1 MCLCS
6 GAPVDRVILLSALR
20 LALTVCVCGHISTN
34 DTPFSEFMYS
44 GSTSWSMEELFGHT
58 EESRP
63 RWWWLHAQKFGLY
76 KNEAV
81 EQKIIASDSL
91 KLRADVII
99 GGRIPELAN
108 GMVCQEPNALLDEIR
123 ACW

>member
-1 MCLCS
+1 
-6 GAPVDRVILLSALR
+6 
-20 LALTVCVCGHISTN
+20 
-34 DTPFSEFMYS
+34 
-44 GSTSWSMEELFGHT
+44 MEELFGHT

-108 GMVCQEPNALLDEIR
+108 GMVCQEPNALFDEIR